1 MIRSNALIRHF
12 SAKCLE
18 EDPEVEVQIEDC
30 NSVLEGVAE
39 EIAAQAGEIEALV
52 EEINSQAEETGAQ
65 AEAEEIEA
73 QAEETRAQAEA
84 EAEAFQPSPDPG
96 SAIAYDPTVKR
107 IEEEIQAN
115 IQRSKGSSALTNT
128 FPERPGFGTK
138 GKEILL
144 WTNYFELTGY
154 GNLLLYRYSINIPT
168 TGSIKG
174 PGVKK
179 TRRLVQLLLEDH
191 FSDHELDVVT
201 DFRSNLISKVE
212 LDLQDHYSVPYRQEG
227 EQDPSPNAPV
237 FRITLS
243 QTAVLSTSE
252 LLDYV
257 TSTQS
262 DALFGSKDEL
272 IQALNIVMGH
282 HPKAASDIASVG
294 ANKHYSIA
302 AATEKFTLG
311 AGLQAIRGF
320 FMSTRAATARVL
332 VNVQVKYGAFF
343 EEGPLEGLINVF
355 MAQNGNSKTKLE
367 TFLKRLSVRVTHIQ
381 RKDKSGRVIPRIK
394 QISGL
399 ATQRDGQQQIHP
411 PVVPSFGAGPK
422 EVQFFLANV
431 DPGSPKK
438 RPQPGGGSSSATQ
451 GRYIS
456 VYDFFKQTYNLG
468 IRDTRLPV
476 VNVGSKQNPS
486 YLPAQVCDV
495 IAGQHTSTKLT
506 PFQTQN
512 MIRYAVRPPDQ
523 NARFIATSG
532 VSFLGLVPTNAT
544 LNNFGLQIKPNLL
557 CVPGRV
563 LDTPRVLYHGRG
575 VTSPRAGSWN
585 LQNMRLSTTSDLP
598 YWTYLAISMRGSA
611 LPWGSDQTLQT
622 ALGGFTQKLRE
633 VGITAVNHTQ
643 GMTLPLDHSTVEREI
658 DNAIHKFMHSEKRKP
673 PTFLLVIMPSR
684 DTRIY
689 NRVKSACDVKEGLL
703 NVCTVASKFV
713 KPHNDQYFANVA
725 LKVNL
730 KLGGRNHSLDNQKL
744 GIVAEGKTMIVGLDV
759 THPSPASAKTA
770 PSVSGIVASVD
781 NWLGQWPA
789 ELLIQPPGQEMI
801 TGLQPLIRSRLKLW
815 QKLNGSL
822 PDNILVYRDG
832 VSEGQYN
839 LVLEQELPSFR
850 AACKELYPAAKTKS
864 GFPRITI
871 IVVGKRHNTRFYPTK
886 EADADRSSNP
896 PNGTVV
902 DRGVTEARN
911 WDFFLQAHTAL
922 QGTARP
928 AHYYIVLDEIFR
940 RRPVNP
946 PFANPADVLE
956 DLTHNLCY
964 LFGRAT
970 KAVSICPPAY
980 YADLVCERARCY
992 LSGVFDPETAESG
1005 STSTQSTQLPD
1016 PSAVRLHPNVQ
1027 HSMFYV

>member
-1 MIRSNALIRHF
+1 MSGRGSRGGGADRGLSYNPRGSGRGDRGSGRGDRGSGRGDRGSGRGGRGSGRGRGF
-12 SAKCLE
+12 
-18 EDPEVEVQIEDC
+18 PTQV
-30 NSVLEGVAE
+30 SVY
-39 EIAAQAGEIEALV
+39 
-52 EEINSQAEETGAQ
+52 
-65 AEAEEIEA
+65 
-73 QAEETRAQAEA
+73 R
-84 EAEAFQPSPDPG
+84 PDG
-96 SAIAYDPTVKR
+96 DSAIVYDSTVKR

-115 IQRSKGSSALTNT
+115 IQRSKGSSAATNT
-128 FPERPGFGTK
+128 LPERPGFGTK

-154 GNLLLYRYSINIPT
+154 GNLLLYRYSIDISPIG
-168 TGSIKG
+168 TGKG
-174 PGVKK
+174 PGAEK

-201 DFRSNLISKVE
+201 DFKSNILSKVE
-212 LDLQDHYSVPYRQEG
+212 LDLLDHYRVPYRQKH

-237 FRITLS
+237 FQITLR
-243 QTAVLSTSE
+243 QTAALSTSE

-257 TSTQS
+257 TSTRS
-262 DALFGSKDEL
+262 ATLFGSKDEL
-272 IQALNIVMGH
+272 IQALNIVMGY
-282 HPKAASDIASVG
+282 HPKAASDIANIG
-294 ANKHYSIA
+294 AHKHYSNA
-302 AATEKFTLG
+302 ATTEKFNLG

-320 FMSTRAATARVL
+320 FMSTRAATARIL

-355 MAQNGNSKTKLE
+355 LTQNGNSKLKLE
-367 TFLKRLSVRVTHIQ
+367 NFLKRLSVSVTHIQ
-381 RKDKSGRVIPRIK
+381 RKDRRGRVIPRIK
-394 QISGL
+394 QIFGL
-399 ATQRDGQQQIHP
+399 ASQRDGQQQLHR
-411 PVVPSFGAGPK
+411 PVVSSFGAGPK
-422 EVQFFLANV
+422 EVKFFLAGA
-431 DPGSPKK
+431 DPG
-438 RPQPGGGSSSATQ
+438 PQKQSQRSGGGSSSSGGGATQ
-451 GRYIS
+451 GEYIS
-456 VYDFFKQTYNLG
+456 VYDFFKQTYNLV
-468 IRDTRLPV
+468 IRDIRLPV

-486 YLPAQVCDV
+486 YLPAQVCHV
-495 IAGQHTSTKLT
+495 IGGQHTSTKLSA
-506 PFQTQN
+506 FQTQN
-512 MIRYAVRPPDQ
+512 MIRFAVRPPEQ

-532 VSFLGLVPTNAT
+532 VSLLGLVPTNAT
-544 LNNFGLQIKPNLL
+544 LNNFGLEIKPNLL

-563 LDTPRVLYHGRG
+563 LDGPRVLYHGRG
-575 VTSPRAGSWN
+575 ITNPRAGSWN
-585 LQNMRLSTTSDLP
+585 LQNVRFSTISNLP

-611 LPWGSDQTLQT
+611 LSWGSEQMLQT
-622 ALGGFTQKLRE
+622 ALDGFTQKLNE
-633 VGITAVNHTQ
+633 LGITAVNHTP
-643 GMTLPLDHSTVEREI
+643 GLTITLDHPTVEREI
-658 DNAIHKFMHSEKRKP
+658 TSSIHKFMHSEKRKP
-673 PTFLLVIMPSR
+673 PSFLLVILPSK

-689 NRVKSACDVKEGLL
+689 NCVKFVCDIKEGLL
-703 NVCTVASKFV
+703 NICTVGSKFV

-759 THPSPASAKTA
+759 THPSPGSAKTA

-789 ELLIQPPGQEMI
+789 ELLIQRPGEEMI
-801 TGLQPLIRSRLKLW
+801 TGLQPLIKSRLKLW
-815 QKLNGSL
+815 QKLNKSL

-839 LVLEQELPSFR
+839 LVLEKELPSFR
-850 AACKELYPAAKTKS
+850 AACKELYPPDKTKN
-864 GFPRITI
+864 GFPHITI

-896 PNGTVV
+896 PNGTIV

-940 RRPVNP
+940 RRPVKP
-946 PFANPADVLE
+946 PFNNPADVLE

-980 YADLVCERARCY
+980 YADLVCERSRCY
-992 LSGVFDPETAESG
+992 LSGLFDPEIAESG

-1027 HSMFYV
+1027 NSMFYV